1 MSVLQKVKSYTY
13 FISETTQPQF
23 VYVDCA
29 FNKSILPKNLQDKIG
44 NKEPN
49 ICNIDLEANFGFN
62 GLKFFD
68 ENHYLDGAGWFKEC
82 DHL

>member
-29 FNKSILPKNLQDKIG
+29 FNKSILPKNLKIKLG
-44 NKEPN
+44 TKNLISAILILKQ
-49 ICNIDLEANFGFN
+49 IL
-62 GLKFFD
+62 GLMV
-68 ENHYLDGAGWFKEC
+68 
-82 DHL
+82 